1 MSLPVSSLLS
11 TQTQNSNSVVNRPAA
26 NFRPSLWGDRFLS
39 FANNSMETYGNLEQV
54 QKLKEEVRR
63 MLIAPIDK
71 LSQKLELIDA
81 IQRLGV
87 SYHFES
93 EIDCVL
99 QQIHKYYYSNE
110 DELEIS
116 CHELYT
122 TALLFRLLRQQG
134 YNIPSDVFNKF
145 KDSKGNFRESLID
158 DVRGILALYE
168 ASHMRVH
175 GEDILDEALD
185 FTTARL
191 ESMVTVDSNPSVVA
205 QVSRALQRP
214 LRKCLPRLE
223 ARHYLSI
230 YQESGSFSEVL
241 LNFAK
246 LDFNI
251 LQGQH
256 QKELAHLSR
265 WWKDLD
271 IKTELS
277 FARDRVVELYF
288 WFLGVCFEPK
298 YTLARRILTKTGCLI
313 SIIDDAF
320 DAYGTLEELVLFTDA
335 VKRWDINCIDQLPQ
349 YMKLIYKALLGVYEE
364 IEEEM
369 SKEGRFYRIYYA
381 KEGMKNQVQAY
392 FVEAKWFN
400 EKYVPTFEEY
410 MNNALVSCAYSVLT
424 TLSFVGMGDI
434 VTKEAFDW
442 VFSRPRMLKAAE
454 IINRLM
460 DDIVSTDFEQQR
472 GHVVSGVECYMK
484 QYGVSKQEAHEEF
497 QRQIVNA
504 WKDMNEELLKPTQVP
519 MPLLERV
526 LNLARVMDLLYKNE
540 DAYTHL
546 GGVLIEGITSL
557 LIDPVLL

>member
-11 TQTQNSNSVVNRPAA
+11 TQTQNSKSVVNRPEA
-26 NFRPSLWGDRFLS
+26 NFRPSIWGDRFLS
-39 FANNSMETYGNLEQV
+39 FANSMETDGYLKQV
-54 QKLKEEVRR
+54 QELKEEVRR
-63 MLIAPIDK
+63 MLMASIDK
-71 LSQKLELIDA
+71 PSQKLELIDA

-93 EIDCVL
+93 EIDSVL
-99 QQIHKYYYSNE
+99 QQIHKYYSSNK

-116 CHELYT
+116 GHGLYT
-122 TALLFRLLRQQG
+122 VALRFRLLRQQG

-145 KDSKGNFRESLID
+145 KDSKGNFRESLVD

-191 ESMVTVDSNPSVVA
+191 ESMVIVDSNFSVAV

-271 IKTELS
+271 FATELS

-288 WFLGVCFEPK
+288 WILGVYFEPQ
-298 YTLARRILTKTGCLI
+298 YTHARRILTKISCMI
-313 SIIDDAF
+313 SIIDDTF

-364 IEEEM
+364 LEEEM
-369 SKEGRFYRIYYA
+369 SKEGRFYRVYYA
-381 KEGMKNQVQAY
+381 KEGMKNLVQAY

-400 EKYVPTFEEY
+400 EKYAPTFEEY
-410 MNNALVSCAYSVLT
+410 MNKALVSCGYSALT

-434 VTKEAFDW
+434 VIKEAFDW
-442 VFSRPRMLKAAE
+442 VFSHPRMVKVAA
-454 IINRLM
+454 IISRLM
-460 DDIVSTDFEQQR
+460 DDIVSTDFEQRR
-472 GHVVSGVECYMK
+472 GHVVSGIECYMK
-484 QYGVSKQEAHEEF
+484 QHSVSKQEVHEEF
-497 QRQIVNA
+497 QRLIVNA
-504 WKDMNEELLKPTQVP
+504 WKDMNVELLKPTQVP
-519 MPLLERV
+519 MPLLLQI
-526 LNLARVMDLLYKNE
+526 LNLACVMDLLYKNE
-540 DAYTHL
+540 DAYTNI
-546 GGVLIEGITSL
+546 GVLTEGVTSFL
-557 LIDPVLL
+557 VDPVLL

>member
-11 TQTQNSNSVVNRPAA
+11 TQTQNSNSVVDRPAA
-26 NFRPSLWGDRFLS
+26 NYRPSLWGDHFLS
-39 FANNSMETYGNLEQV
+39 FADNSMETYENLEQV
-54 QKLKEEVRR
+54 QKLKEEVQR
-63 MLIAPIDK
+63 MLMAPIDEQ
-71 LSQKLELIDA
+71 LQKLELIDA

-93 EIDCVL
+93 EIDSVL
-99 QQIHKYYYSNE
+99 QQIHEYYYYSE

-116 CHELYT
+116 GHGLYT
-122 TALLFRLLRQQG
+122 VALRFRLLRQQG
-134 YNIPSDVFNKF
+134 YNVPSDVFNKF
-145 KDSKGNFRESLID
+145 KDNKGNFKESLID
-158 DVRGILALYE
+158 DVRGILCLYE

-185 FTTARL
+185 FTTTHL
-191 ESMVTVDSNPSVVA
+191 ESMVTAYSNPSIA
-205 QVSRALQRP
+205 TQASRALWRP

-230 YQESGSFSEVL
+230 YQESGSFNEVL
-241 LNFAK
+241 LKFAK

-251 LQGQH
+251 LQRQH

-271 IKTELS
+271 VATELS

-288 WFLGVCFEPK
+288 WILGVYFEPQ
-298 YTLARRILTKTGCLI
+298 YDLARRILTKIICMA

-320 DAYGTLEELVLFTDA
+320 DVYGIFEELELFTDA

-349 YMKLIYKALLGVYEE
+349 YMKLIYKALLDVYEE

-369 SKEGRFYRIYYA
+369 SKEGRFYRVYYA
-381 KEGMKNQVQAY
+381 KEEMKNLVQSY

-410 MNNALVSCAYSVLT
+410 MNNALVSCGYSALT

-442 VFSRPRMLKAAE
+442 VFSHPRMVKAAE
-454 IINRLM
+454 IISRLM

-472 GHVVSGVECYMK
+472 GHIVSGIECYMK
-484 QYGVSKQEAHEEF
+484 QHGVSKQEVHEEF
-497 QRQIVNA
+497 QRQIVDA
-504 WKDMNEELLKPTQVP
+504 WKDMNEELLKPTQMP
-519 MPLLERV
+519 MPLLLRI

-540 DAYTHL
+540 DAYTNL
-546 GGVLIEGITSL
+546 GGELIEGVTSL
-557 LIDPVLL
+557 LVNPVLL

>member
-1 MSLPVSSLLS
+1 MSLPVSAIS
-11 TQTQNSNSVVNRPAA
+11 TQTQNPSSVVKRPAA
-26 NFRPSLWGDRFLS
+26 NYRPSLWGDRFLS
-39 FANNSMETYGNLEQV
+39 FANNSMETYAGNLEQV
-54 QKLKEEVRR
+54 QKLEEEVRR
-63 MLIAPIDK
+63 MLMAPVDEP
-71 LSQKLELIDA
+71 SQKLELIDA
-81 IQRLGV
+81 IQRLGI

-93 EIDCVL
+93 EIDSVL
-99 QQIHKYYYSNE
+99 QEIHKYYYYRE

-116 CHELYT
+116 DHGLYT
-122 TALLFRLLRQQG
+122 VALRFRLLRQQG

-145 KDSKGNFRESLID
+145 KDSKGNFKESLID
-158 DVRGILALYE
+158 DVRGILCLYE

-175 GEDILDEALD
+175 GEDILDEALN

-191 ESMVTVDSNPSVVA
+191 ESMVTADSNPFAAA

-230 YQESGSFSEVL
+230 YQESGSFNEVL

-251 LQGQH
+251 LQEQH
-256 QKELAHLSR
+256 QKELVHISR
-265 WWKDLD
+265 WWKDLNVA
-271 IKTELS
+271 TELS

-288 WFLGVCFEPK
+288 WILGVYFEPQ
-298 YTLARRILTKTGCLI
+298 YAFARRILTKIICMA

-320 DAYGTLEELVLFTDA
+320 DVYGIFEELELFTDA

-349 YMKLIYKALLGVYEE
+349 YMKLIYKALLDVYEE

-369 SKEGRFYRIYYA
+369 SKEGRFYRVYHA
-381 KEGMKNQVQAY
+381 KEDMKNLVQAY

-410 MNNALVSCAYSVLT
+410 MNNALVSSGCSALT

-442 VFSRPRMLKAAE
+442 VFSHPRMVKAAE
-454 IINRLM
+454 IITRLM

-472 GHVVSGVECYMK
+472 DHIVSGIECYIK
-484 QYGVSKQEAHEEF
+484 QHGVSKQEVHEEF

-519 MPLLERV
+519 MPLLLHI

-540 DAYTHL
+540 DAYTNL
-546 GGVLIEGITSL
+546 GGVLIEGVTSL
-557 LIDPVLL
+557 LVNPVLL

>member
-265 WWKDLD
+265 
-271 IKTELS
+271 
-277 FARDRVVELYF
+277 
-288 WFLGVCFEPK
+288 
-298 YTLARRILTKTGCLI
+298 RILTKTGCLI

>member
-1 MSLPVSSLLS
+1 MSLTVSAISA
-11 TQTQNSNSVVNRPAA
+11 QTQNSNSVVNRPVA
-26 NFRPSLWGDRFLS
+26 NFRPSLWRDHFLS
-39 FANNSMETYGNLEQV
+39 IANNSMETYGNVEQV
-54 QKLKEEVRR
+54 QKLKEEVQR
-63 MLIAPIDK
+63 MLMAPVDK
-71 LSQKLELIDA
+71 PSQKLELIDA
-81 IQRLGV
+81 IQRLGA

-93 EIDCVL
+93 EIDSVL
-99 QQIHKYYYSNE
+99 QEIHKRE

-116 CHELYT
+116 GHGLYT
-122 TALLFRLLRQQG
+122 VALRFRLLRQQG

-158 DVRGILALYE
+158 DVQGILCLYE

-191 ESMVTVDSNPSVVA
+191 ETLMVTADSNPSVAA
-205 QVSRALQRP
+205 QVSHALQRP

-230 YQESGSFSEVL
+230 YQESSSFNEVL

-256 QKELAHLSR
+256 QKELVHISR

-271 IKTELS
+271 VATKLS

-288 WFLGVCFEPK
+288 WILGVYFEPQ
-298 YTLARRILTKTGCLI
+298 YALARRILTKIICMM

-320 DAYGTLEELVLFTDA
+320 DAYGTLEELELFTNA

-349 YMKLIYKALLGVYEE
+349 SMKLIYKALLDVYEE

-369 SKEGRFYRIYYA
+369 SKEGRFYRVYYA
-381 KEGMKNQVQAY
+381 KEEMKNQVQAY

-400 EKYVPTFEEY
+400 ENYVPTFEEY
-410 MNNALVSCAYSVLT
+410 MDNALGSSAYSALT

-442 VFSRPRMLKAAE
+442 VFSHPRMVKAAE
-454 IINRLM
+454 IIGRLM
-460 DDIVSTDFEQQR
+460 NDIVSTDFEQQR
-472 GHVVSGVECYMK
+472 GHVVSGIECYMK
-484 QYGVSKQEAHEEF
+484 QHDMSKQEVHEEF
-497 QRQIVNA
+497 HRLIVNA

-519 MPLLERV
+519 MPLLLRI
-526 LNLARVMDLLYKNE
+526 LNLARVLDLLYKNE

-546 GGVLIEGITSL
+546 GEVLIEGVTSL
-557 LIDPVLL
+557 LVDPVLL

>member
-256 QKELAHLSR
+256 QKELAHLSS
-265 WWKDLD
+265 
-271 IKTELS
+271 LS
-277 FARDRVVELYF
+277 NR
-288 WFLGVCFEPK
+288 
-298 YTLARRILTKTGCLI
+298 
-313 SIIDDAF
+313 
-320 DAYGTLEELVLFTDA
+320 
-335 VKRWDINCIDQLPQ
+335 
-349 YMKLIYKALLGVYEE
+349 
-364 IEEEM
+364 
-369 SKEGRFYRIYYA
+369 
-381 KEGMKNQVQAY
+381 
-392 FVEAKWFN
+392 EA
-400 EKYVPTFEEY
+400 
-410 MNNALVSCAYSVLT
+410 
-424 TLSFVGMGDI
+424 TLSQ
-434 VTKEAFDW
+434 A
-442 VFSRPRMLKAAE
+442 
-454 IINRLM
+454 
-460 DDIVSTDFEQQR
+460 
-472 GHVVSGVECYMK
+472 
-484 QYGVSKQEAHEEF
+484 
-497 QRQIVNA
+497 
-504 WKDMNEELLKPTQVP
+504 
-519 MPLLERV
+519 
-526 LNLARVMDLLYKNE
+526 LNV
-540 DAYTHL
+540 
-546 GGVLIEGITSL
+546 I
-557 LIDPVLL
+557 